1 MITEELLENPRAN
14 RESLAK
20 SITEQMAKLLAL
32 THNPKL
38 GKKFGMEAD
47 YSEVIE
53 FFNYPY
59 NLNTVAIGVVSYDG
73 KQRYVGFASSQK
85 DTGYLSHLVEKSVI
99 TL

>member
-1 MITEELLENPRAN
+1 
-14 RESLAK
+14 
-20 SITEQMAKLLAL
+20 MAKLLAL